1 MKRLLLT
8 SAALILGASPAAFAQ
23 GAATAPASAPSH
35 VGSASVRQQI
45 TTNLQQS
52 GFTDVKVMPDS
63 FLVQAKDKSGNP
75 MTMFINPTSMT
86 EITAVD
92 ASDGGKT
99 GAMTGGT
106 MFPNVPTKDSLSS
119 KVVGLNVYNKA
130 NQDIGT
136 IKDLAFDGTN
146 VKAYILGVG
155 GFLGMGDH
163 YVAVA
168 PAAINITWDAGAKKW
183 HAAMDTNADQLKQA
197 PEYKFPSNG

>member
-8 SAALILGASPAAFAQ
+8 SAAFILGASPAAFAQ
-23 GAATAPASAPSH
+23 TAATAPAPAPYPA
-35 VGSASVRQQI
+35 GSASVRQQI
-45 TTNLQQS
+45 TTTLQQS

-75 MTMFINPTSMT
+75 MTVFVNPTSMT
-86 EITAVD
+86 EVTAMNM
-92 ASDGGKT
+92 SDGGKT
-99 GAMTGGT
+99 GAMSGAG
-106 MFPNVPTKDSLSS
+106 MFPNVPAKDSLSS
-119 KVVGLNVYNKA
+119 KVVGLDVYNKA

-146 VKAYILGVG
+146 VKAYIVGVG

-163 YVAVA
+163 YVAVS
-168 PAAINITWDAGAKKW
+168 PSAINVTWDAGAKKW
-183 HAAMDTNADQLKQA
+183 HAAIDTDADQLKHA